1 MTQRKA
7 LLLGL
12 SLLASSQAWAADN
25 RLRTIP
31 YDEEAIVSI
40 VGHSGIQSTIQFGR
54 DERIENVAVGDSS
67 AWQVTPN
74 RRGTVLF
81 VKPLAPTSLTNMTV
95 VTDKRTYMFDLSTGR
110 KAGPPLYAL
119 KFSYPDLP
127 PASVAPV
134 EPTAVVM
141 ASASGPAMS
150 AVYPERLNFDWKMKG
165 HSKLRPERLFDDGV
179 SLYLSWREDLQLPAI
194 LTVAEKG
201 REAPLDYR
209 VAGEYIVVTPIPSNI
224 VLRYGNKA
232 AAAWTSRRPTAAPA
246 PTVRPPSMPVR
257 QSPETIAS
265 ATKFASTS
273 ASTSPGPQLQPAL
286 GIEALASTQGIK
298 RPIAADLLTDN
309 LTDSN
314 HDN

>member
-12 SLLASSQAWAADN
+12 SLLASSQALAADN
-25 RLRTIP
+25 RIKTLP

-40 VGHSGIQSTIQFGR
+40 VGHSGIQSAIQFGP

-127 PASVAPV
+127 PETVAPV
-134 EPTAVVM
+134 EPASIVM
-141 ASASGPAMS
+141 ASAQVPGMS
-150 AVYPERLNFDWKMKG
+150 AVTPERLNFDWKVKG
-165 HSKLRPERLFDDGV
+165 HSRLRPERLFDDGV
-179 SLYLSWREDLQLPAI
+179 SLYLSWRDDLQLPAI
-194 LTVAEKG
+194 LTAAENG

-209 VAGEYIVVTPIPSNI
+209 IAGEYIVVTPVPANI
-224 VLRYGNKA
+224 VLRYGGKA
-232 AAAWTSRRPTAAPA
+232 AIAWTSRRPNASAIPAASQP
-246 PTVRPPSMPVR
+246 PTPVR
-257 QSPETIAS
+257 QGPETVAS
-265 ATKFASTS
+265 ATKLASTS
-273 ASTSPGPQLQPAL
+273 APELPERRLQVAQNAMP
-286 GIEALASTQGIK
+286 LATAQGIK
-298 RPIAADLLTDN
+298 HPIAADLLTDN
-309 LTDSN
+309 LTDGH